1 MMWIGLRRLP
11 AARTEVVTSC
21 VNTESIAKLRAPGA
35 VHGLLPLDS
44 PPVDSFALVLLAALV
59 ILVLWVWVL
68 GRANEGRGMEPFGLR
83 SARAI
88 TEEREEL
95 EAEDLAQM
103 LEAHNARRR
112 RRGETDL
119 TVADLEGRVM
129 EDLNE
134 QRRRREAYLADR
146 ELDELLEA
154 TNARRRARGL
164 PERSREEVQREFGSG
179 AAGDA

>member
-1 MMWIGLRRLP
+1 M
-11 AARTEVVTSC
+11 
-21 VNTESIAKLRAPGA
+21 
-35 VHGLLPLDS
+35 
-44 PPVDSFALVLLAALV
+44 DSFALVLLVGLAV
-59 ILVLWVWVL
+59 LVLWVWIL
-68 GRANEGRGMEPFGLR
+68 GRSNQSRGMELFGLR
-83 SARAI
+83 SARQI

-112 RRGETDL
+112 RRGQADL
-119 TVADLEGRVM
+119 TVADLERQVM
-129 EDLNE
+129 DDVNE

-164 PERSREEVQREFGSG
+164 PERTREEAQREFGSG
-179 AAGDA
+179 AAGGS